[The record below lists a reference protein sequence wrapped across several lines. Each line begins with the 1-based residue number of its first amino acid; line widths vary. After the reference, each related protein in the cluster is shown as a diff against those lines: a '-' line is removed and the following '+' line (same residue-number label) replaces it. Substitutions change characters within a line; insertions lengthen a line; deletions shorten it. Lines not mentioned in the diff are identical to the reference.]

1 VIVWPDGSVTGSVNV
16 AELEEIEKARKG
28 MSAKKL
34 AAIGPV
40 ESLAQLLAGPPDEPK
55 PEPESGPEASE
66 AAPEAPTTKKGS

>member
-66 AAPEAPTTKKGS
+66 VAPEAPTTKKGS